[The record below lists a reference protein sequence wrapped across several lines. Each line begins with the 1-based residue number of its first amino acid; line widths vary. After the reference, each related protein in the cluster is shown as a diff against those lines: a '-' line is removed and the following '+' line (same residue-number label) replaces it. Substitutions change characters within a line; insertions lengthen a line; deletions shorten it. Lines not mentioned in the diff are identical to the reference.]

1 MSSWSRT
8 FYLVALVLGVLL
20 DALVLYFPVD
30 PAPRL
35 IIGLLLIP
43 IILWSGIRFEVT
55 TMDGSPSRWAT
66 RGRVFRE
73 LRSQVVLLLEHVR
86 RLNWIAVDAERGFRN
101 QEEAMHEMDEIEN
114 EIREII
120 TDVRQAAGR
129 PTVVSEPNLFQERDP
144 GRERVG

>member
-8 FYLVALVLGVLL
+8 FYLVALVLAVLL
-20 DALVLYFPVD
+20 DALVLYFPLES
-30 PAPRL
+30 ASRL
-35 IIGLLLIP
+35 VIGLLLVP
-43 IILWSGIRFEVT
+43 IILWSGIQFEVT
-55 TMDGSPSRWAT
+55 TMEGSSSRWAT

-101 QEEAMHEMDEIEN
+101 QEEAMREMDEIEN

-120 TDVRQAAGR
+120 TDVRKAAGR
-129 PTVVSEPNLFQERDP
+129 PTVVTEPNLFQERDP
-144 GRERVG
+144 AVRE